1 MRNSAQSA
9 STTIFAL
16 ERTSCGVRAMLAS
29 SEAIDCSTCIARGL
43 PNHGRLICIDEN
55 REWTDIPQ
63 KHWTRA
69 GVRQKIDLRLGAAI
83 PMLEQLDKSI
93 VFDFAFIDAAKTE
106 YDAYYE
112 LLVPR
117 MRQNGVILID
127 NMLWEGRL
135 VPGPIKEANGRAI
148 DALNHKL
155 AKDSRVEAVLLPI
168 ADGIQLCRKR

>member
-1 MRNSAQSA
+1 MQISPEQGTFLSILAAVLGA
-9 STTIFAL
+9 SNAIEVGTFT
-16 ERTSCGVRAMLAS
+16 GYS
-29 SEAIDCSTCIARGL
+29 SLCIARGL

-55 REWTDIPQ
+55 REWTDIAQ

-83 PMLEQLDKSI
+83 PTLEELDKSI

-117 MRQNGVILID
+117 MRQN
-127 NMLWEGRL
+127 
-135 VPGPIKEANGRAI
+135 
-148 DALNHKL
+148 
-155 AKDSRVEAVLLPI
+155 
-168 ADGIQLCRKR
+168 